1 MVCPF
6 KYTRHTEDHGGKSV
20 FSGSALP
27 KDKMPLEDYMLL
39 MLLFTTAFLI
49 QTTITHTVVAAS
61 LTTQVAARL
70 RATKVFRNPAM
81 GLRTCG

>member
-39 MLLFTTAFLI
+39 MLLFLFLLLLLVI
-49 QTTITHTVVAAS
+49 VFKAVACRCNGQMKTVE
-61 LTTQVAARL
+61 
-70 RATKVFRNPAM
+70 
-81 GLRTCG
+81 TCSN